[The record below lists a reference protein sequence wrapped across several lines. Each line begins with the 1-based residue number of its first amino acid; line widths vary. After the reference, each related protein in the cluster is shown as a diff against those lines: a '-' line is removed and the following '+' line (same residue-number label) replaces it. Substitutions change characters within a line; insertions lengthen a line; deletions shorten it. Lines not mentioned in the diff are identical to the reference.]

1 MPLKR
6 DAMPLKRDAMPLTAR
21 RYATAKKPA
30 LGGPWAGR
38 YATDGATLSRWWEPH
53 SKLRLALGAVLE
65 AALGDD
71 PQPLQLAYSAG

>member
-30 LGGPWAGR
+30 LGGPWAER
-38 YATDGATLSRWWEPH
+38 YATATLSRWREPH
-53 SKLRLALGAVLE
+53 SKLRLALGAVLD

-71 PQPLQLAYSAG
+71 LQPLQLAYSAG